1 MCGLHLTNPNVY
13 ATSRRPLGSAR
24 GMAAHGRE
32 LGACQETRSIRP
44 GMTWIEDAS
53 LDVRTSE
60 PPLIEW
66 FWHGWTNE
74 TLSPP

>member
-1 MCGLHLTNPNVY
+1 MV
-13 ATSRRPLGSAR
+13 GSS
-24 GMAAHGRE
+24 
-32 LGACQETRSIRP
+32 ACQESRSIRP
-44 GMTWIEDAS
+44 GLTWIEDAS

-60 PPLIEW
+60 VPLIEW